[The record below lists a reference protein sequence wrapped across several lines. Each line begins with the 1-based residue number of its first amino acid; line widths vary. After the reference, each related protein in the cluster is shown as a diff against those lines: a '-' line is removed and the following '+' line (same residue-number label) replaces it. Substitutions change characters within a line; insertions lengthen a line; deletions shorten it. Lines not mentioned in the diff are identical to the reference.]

1 MKEKR
6 LTLNNVWELC
16 VDGLWKYVAKRKQA
30 GDKRSVYDLKV
41 AWMRRH
47 DYEEDE
53 IQAECFFCEY
63 NNRHYHLDCRN
74 CPGKL
79 VDATFSCSNPSYSYK
94 TRPYRFYRKLLAL
107 DKKRRARC

>member
-1 MKEKR
+1 MKKKR
-6 LTLNNVWELC
+6 LTLNNIWELC

-30 GDKRSVYDLKV
+30 GDRRSVYALKV

-47 DYEEDE
+47 DYKKGE
-53 IQAECFFCEY
+53 IGGECFFCEY
-63 NNRHYHLDCRN
+63 SNRHHSLDCCGN

-79 VDATFSCSNPSYSYK
+79 VDAVFSCSNPSYSYR

-107 DKKRRARC
+107 NKKRRAR